1 MAGRSL
7 LDDTAA
13 LRGLLSLLPGRDS
26 AAGREAAS
34 LSLVVN
40 LRLAAPRS
48 VAQALASVAAMESYS
63 RSLQRYPLVKQAFWE
78 QVLGSDLMVGATKPN
93 KQQLQPRHEQFP
105 RLVLDFSRCK
115 LTAELLE
122 TLAQFF
128 AGSGETQQW
137 QPTLQSQFS
146 GVKVEDGEVATA
158 RVVPVALRFIR
169 SRLTADLI
177 RKLEVVVTAERKEV
191 ADGEKGATP
200 VRYCVT
206 SLDLSE
212 NAMKA
217 EELTALAELLDG
229 CSRRRM
235 GRWDLPLEELVLENA
250 VNRTLT
256 TENWAAF
263 RALVIA
269 AFGVAGG
276 NRNSL
281 KRLSLANN
289 SLSYHHVACICSALR
304 CEDTPIEELS
314 LARTFSLVDPGERS
328 MCWQWL
334 AIGLRPAVPRDGRSG
349 LRRLD
354 LSGNPLFPLES
365 EAWLDCLRDSQMAV
379 LRWLEDA
386 VPQGRSSRNAA
397 AIRCL
402 LSSSTELYSSPSEA
416 SPRLH
421 IIEKEV
427 QDANVRAE
435 SKEWEVLASLG
446 SWLCVV
452 VPSFGIAWTQAK
464 HAMSW
469 EHTEDGVASGS
480 AVLSE
485 LIMNDMAASLTTTEA
500 LESFVGGFR
509 GQLRSLELRRNALS
523 AMDLD
528 AILAGCRQLHT
539 LDVEGCRILQ
549 LQLLVDALS
558 GDLGQHLRILNL
570 NANLVGADS
579 MNVLAAALRGIV
591 HDQVPVLQE
600 LRVAHNEIGANGVR
614 HLHAALEMNKR
625 LLLLELDLPNEGAD
639 APRRPDDDEYIQL
652 YRTRCMR
659 LDVSFQNELLGVAPV
674 PVDRK
679 LTFLLVLNACDVVLD
694 PGICS
699 AIFDFAAD
707 EKRRRILWNSAR

>member
-1 MAGRSL
+1 MTGHSL
-7 LDDTAA
+7 VDEVAE
-13 LRGLLSLLPGRDS
+13 LRGLLSLLPGHDS
-26 AAGREAAS
+26 AAERKAAS

-40 LRLAAPRS
+40 FWLAAPRS
-48 VAQALASVAAMESYS
+48 VAKALASVAAVESYS
-63 RSLQRYPLVKQAFWE
+63 QSLQRYPLVKQAFWE
-78 QVLGSDLMVGATKPN
+78 QVLASDLMVGGGKAHR
-93 KQQLQPRHEQFP
+93 QQLQPRHEQFP

-122 TLAQFF
+122 TLERFL
-128 AGSGETQQW
+128 AGSETQQ
-137 QPTLQSQFS
+137 LQSQFS
-146 GVKVEDGEVATA
+146 GVEVEGWKVVTTRA
-158 RVVPVALRFIR
+158 VPVALRFVR

-177 RKLEVVVTAERKEV
+177 RKLQAVVMAERVETVTGGKS
-191 ADGEKGATP
+191 ATMT
-200 VRYCVT
+200 VTYCVT

-212 NAMKA
+212 KAMKA
-217 EELTALAELLDG
+217 DELTALAELLDG
-229 CSRRRM
+229 CSRRSL

-256 TENWAAF
+256 TESWDAF
-263 RALVIA
+263 RAFVIA
-269 AFGVAGG
+269 AFGVTGDS
-276 NRNSL
+276 RNSL

-289 SLSYHHVACICSALR
+289 SLSCRHVACICSALR
-304 CEDTPIEELS
+304 FEDTSIEELS
-314 LARTFSLVDPGERS
+314 LADTLSLVDSADRGT
-328 MCWQWL
+328 CWQWL
-334 AIGLRPAVPRDGRSG
+334 AIGLRPTIPRDGRSG

-365 EAWLDCLRDSQMAV
+365 DAWLNCLRDPQMTVLQWRQDTASQT
-379 LRWLEDA
+379 
-386 VPQGRSSRNAA
+386 RSNRGGA

-421 IIEKEV
+421 TIEKEV
-427 QDANVRAE
+427 QEANLRAE
-435 SKEWEVLASLG
+435 SKEWEVLASLD

-452 VPSFGIAWTQAK
+452 VPGFGVVWTQAI

-469 EHTEDGVASGS
+469 EHNEEGVASAS

-485 LIMNDMAASLTTTEA
+485 LVMNDMAASMATTEA
-500 LESFVGGFR
+500 LESFVGGFGGR
-509 GQLRSLELRRNALS
+509 LQSLELRRNALS

-558 GDLGQHLRILNL
+558 GDLGQHLRTLNL
-570 NANLVGADS
+570 NANLVGADAV
-579 MNVLAAALRGIV
+579 NVLAAALRGLA
-591 HDQVPVLQE
+591 HDHVPILQE

-614 HLHAALEMNKR
+614 HLHAALEANKK
-625 LLLLELDLPNEGAD
+625 LMLLELDLPNEGAD

-652 YRTRCMR
+652 YRTRCVR
-659 LDVSFQNELLGVAPV
+659 LDVSFQNELLGVSPL
-674 PVDRK
+674 PLDRK
-679 LTFLLVLNACDVVLD
+679 FAFLLVLNARDAVLD
-694 PGICS
+694 RGICS

-707 EKRRRILWNSAR
+707 EKRRRILWNSAHS